1 MTGHAPDTQNPPVKL
16 SALPDEH
23 GVMICDH
30 VFHGKRA
37 VCDVYYYIGGEIS
50 MSCAEPDCD
59 SAEPADWHT
68 VSMAAMRELDETLS
82 GCPDIPQGYG
92 FERIATGLPW
102 KLCPHETVET
112 EH

>member
-1 MTGHAPDTQNPPVKL
+1 
-16 SALPDEH
+16 
-23 GVMICDH
+23 
-30 VFHGKRA
+30 
-37 VCDVYYYIGGEIS
+37 
-50 MSCAEPDCD
+50 
-59 SAEPADWHT
+59 
-68 VSMAAMRELDETLS
+68 MAAMRELDETLS